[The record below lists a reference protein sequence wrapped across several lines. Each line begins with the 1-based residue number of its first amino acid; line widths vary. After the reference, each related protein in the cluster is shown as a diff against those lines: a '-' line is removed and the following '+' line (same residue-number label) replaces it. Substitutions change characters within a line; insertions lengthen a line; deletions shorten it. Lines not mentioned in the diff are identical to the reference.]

1 MVASGAD
8 GEKMP
13 VMSSARTRILAQR
26 IETVMNQIN
35 SFAATALTWS
45 VATVIL
51 ILRGKNNR
59 SQPIKKFFLFFSYHF
74 APN

>member
-45 VATVIL
+45 VGTVIL

>member
-35 SFAATALTWS
+35 SFAATAMTC
-45 VATVIL
+45 
-51 ILRGKNNR
+51 RDC
-59 SQPIKKFFLFFSYHF
+59 HF
-74 APN
+74 NSKRQK